1 MFDVFLQ
8 RETNLESPDCGGIYS
23 KTVDP
28 VHREDLLF
36 HYGESEIK
44 DSSPIAQEIQSAF
57 YLLANDEESFFSL
70 CDDPEKL
77 DRNKLEKYLQGDPD
91 KVSRKDPLVHM
102 KEIVSRPI
110 LDLKEDEI
118 KQPTSRVKKFAPRAL
133 EYLASHSEDW
143 RNKSFVGVHPQQLLS
158 LVREDKWETYENRL
172 LYTLCRTLNTL
183 INQRLRELRGV
194 DDAYGEIQRYYEI
207 VNSVDHDAMQN
218 EVDRLLVN
226 YSSDQVDENR
236 ELLSKTIEFLK
247 RLQQSIGSFWNSQL
261 FGNLKRIPNVEVD
274 INRFIM
280 TNILMN
286 NQHYLY
292 LPKIQK
298 EIVNYCSKERSKQEK
313 LEEQRLLLAN
323 EIRYVKRCIDDFAS
337 ERQSFWRLL
346 KPTVTT
352 SEIGIELECEGKR
365 LRFAFATS
373 KPSDA
378 YVSGLDRVHG
388 EDNTISILVY
398 PQETPYLDGNDD
410 SLAKLSSMFGSQ
422 LPQWGTF
429 SLLAI
434 SPQSVFSKLLIQ
446 RILLQW
452 AWPIFIAGYPVKIPQ
467 NRFIKEF
474 VIGDN
479 LFNQYDVSRFETAVN
494 QKEHL
499 DRIKKNDLP
508 TFRKARDEEIKVLQ
522 DANELIAVAQQCPC
536 CGQKAVLSDH
546 PTPQNFMLACRS
558 CGCRWSRNDN
568 IFKWIKAES
577 YGLEKLFGKL
587 ESFEVF
593 LTLKG

>member
-91 KVSRKDPLVHM
+91 EVSRKDPLVHM

-172 LYTLCRTLNTL
+172 LYTLCKTLNTL
-183 INQRLRELRGV
+183 INQRLRELKGV
-194 DDAYGEIQRYYEI
+194 DDAYEEIQRYYEI
-207 VNSVDHDAMQN
+207 INSVDHDAMQK
-218 EVDRLLVN
+218 EVDQLLVN

-247 RLQQSIGSFWNSQL
+247 RLQQSIGAFWNSQL

-313 LEEQRLLLAN
+313 LEEQRLLLGN
-323 EIRYVKRCIDDFAS
+323 EIKFVKRCIDDFAI

-346 KPTVTT
+346 KPVITVN
-352 SEIGIELECEGKR
+352 EIGIELKCGGKK
-365 LRFAFATS
+365 LRFSFASS
-373 KPSDA
+373 KPSDT
-378 YVSGLDRVHG
+378 YVSRLGLVHG
-388 EDNTISILVY
+388 SDNTISILVF
-398 PQETPYLDGNDD
+398 PQETPYLDGNND
-410 SLAKLSSMFGSQ
+410 SLVKLSNMFGKQ

-429 SLLAI
+429 SILGI

-446 RILLQW
+446 RVLLQW
-452 AWPIFIAGYPVKIPQ
+452 AWPILISGYPFKLPQ

-474 VIGDN
+474 VTGDY
-479 LFNQYDVSRFETAVN
+479 LFNQYDVSSFEVAVN
-494 QKEHL
+494 QKEHT

-508 TFRKARDEEIKVLQ
+508 TFRKVRDEEIKVLRN
-522 DANELIAVAQQCPC
+522 ANELVKAVQQCPC
-536 CGQKAVLSDH
+536 CGQKAILNDH
-546 PTPQNFMLACRS
+546 PSPHNFMLTCRK
-558 CGCRWSRNDN
+558 CNCRWSRNDMV
-568 IFKWIKAES
+568 FKWIKGNSNEPQ
-577 YGLEKLFGKL
+577 KLYGKL
-587 ESFEVF
+587 ESFEVN
-593 LTLKG
+593 LK